1 MKLATKLPSSF
12 SWLLSVLVLLYG
24 CGGGRTPGS
33 PSSPTSGPTSNPPGV
48 SAVSNWQFSTT
59 STVPGTPPLTIA
71 GSISVSGSSV
81 SGAVHVSGSNCFDRL
96 TTVGLTGTLT
106 GGNISLTSA
115 SVAGQVATFTGT
127 FSDPGTYLPGQFT
140 GTYAINGGCA
150 DGEKGNATGVK
161 VLYIGNTLNGTFT
174 TLGGGTFSVA
184 GDMAQDSASSSAGSF
199 AITGTVTFNT
209 SCFSSGTMASGTFPS
224 GSFIM
229 GTSVA
234 FEIATNNGTVAF
246 LGTLNPATGEIDGDY
261 TISGGTCDQT
271 GTAVFVPSSPWDY

>member
-1 MKLATKLPSSF
+1 MKHCASILWLSTLF
-12 SWLLSVLVLLYG
+12 LLSG
-24 CGGGRTPGS
+24 CGGGRTTGS
-33 PSSPTSGPTSNPPGV
+33 PSSPTSNPPGV

-127 FSDPGTYLPGQFT
+127 FSDPGTFLPGQFT

-150 DGEKGNATGVK
+150 DGEKGNA
-161 VLYIGNTLNGTFT
+161 
-174 TLGGGTFSVA
+174 
-184 GDMAQDSASSSAGSF
+184 
-199 AITGTVTFNT
+199 
-209 SCFSSGTMASGTFPS
+209 
-224 GSFIM
+224 
-229 GTSVA
+229 
-234 FEIATNNGTVAF
+234 
-246 LGTLNPATGEIDGDY
+246 
-261 TISGGTCDQT
+261 
-271 GTAVFVPSSPWDY
+271 